1 MYHIKVNQDKIY
13 DVEVNANGISL
24 NNELKNISFATV
36 NENQFHILLDQ
47 KSYNVEIVSINA
59 ETKTASM
66 KVNNRIYECEIKDQ
80 FDDLL
85 KSLGL
90 DNLSAK
96 KINDIKAPMPGLVL
110 KVLVNEGQEF
120 KKGDNLLVLE
130 AMKMENILKA
140 PVDGVV
146 KSIKIKPG
154 DKVDKNEVLLNLA

>member
-13 DVEVNANGISL
+13 DVEVDAKGISL
-24 NNELKNISFATV
+24 NNDLKNISFANV
-36 NENQFHILLDQ
+36 NENQFHVLLNQ
-47 KSYNVEIVSINA
+47 KSYNVEIVNINA
-59 ETKTASM
+59 ETKSATM

-90 DNLSAK
+90 DNLSSK

-146 KSIKIKPG
+146 KSIRIKPG

>member
-1 MYHIKVNQDKIY
+1 MYHIKVNQETIY
-13 DVEVNANGISL
+13 DVELDSKGITL
-24 NNELKNISFATV
+24 NNELKDISFASLG
-36 NENQFHILLDQ
+36 NNQYHILLNQ
-47 KSYNVEIVSINA
+47 KSYNVELVSINH
-59 ETKTASM
+59 ENNTASL
-66 KVNNRIYECEIKDQ
+66 KVNNRIYDCEIKDQ

-90 DNLSAK
+90 DNLNAK

-110 KVLVNEGQEF
+110 KVLVTEGQEF

-140 PVDGVV
+140 PTDGIV

-154 DKVDKNEVLLNLA
+154 DKVDKNEVLLLLA

>member
-13 DVEVNANGISL
+13 DVEVDANGISL

-36 NENQFHILLDQ
+36 NENQFHVLLNQ

-59 ETKTASM
+59 EAKTASM

-154 DKVDKNEVLLNLA
+154 DKVDKNEVLLLLS

>member
-1 MYHIKVNQDKIY
+1 MYHIKVNQETIY
-13 DVEVNANGISL
+13 DVELDSKGITL
-24 NNELKNISFATV
+24 NNELKDISFASLG
-36 NENQFHILLDQ
+36 NNQYHILLNQ
-47 KSYNVEIVSINA
+47 KSYNVELVSINH
-59 ETKTASM
+59 ENKTASL
-66 KVNNRIYECEIKDQ
+66 KVNNRIYDCEIKDQ

-90 DNLSAK
+90 DNLNAK

-110 KVLVNEGQEF
+110 KVLVTEGQEF

-140 PVDGVV
+140 PTDGVV

-154 DKVDKNEVLLNLA
+154 DKVEKNEVLILLA